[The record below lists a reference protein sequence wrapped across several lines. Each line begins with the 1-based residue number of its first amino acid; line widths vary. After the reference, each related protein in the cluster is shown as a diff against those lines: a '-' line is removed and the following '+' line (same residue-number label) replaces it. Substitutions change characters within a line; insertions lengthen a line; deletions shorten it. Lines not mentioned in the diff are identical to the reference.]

1 MSNIL
6 DKIEKIYYSDESL
19 KESFYW
25 KKKLLKFFE
34 KYYVDDLTDLNSST
48 CLTYLV
54 TLSEINGSLFSREV
68 DLLLES
74 SDLYFLEI
82 LISNQKPLITFHF
95 WKYLKKDDGIDKG
108 FLVSDVPY
116 LKEHDLIYKKMFDFI
131 NDNNLLFINDN
142 DLKSKV
148 FLEGRLVSL
157 YYKFFNQEG
166 EDPLK
171 VPY

>member
-82 LISNQKPLITFHF
+82 LKMCIRDRIT
-95 WKYLKKDDGIDKG
+95 L
-108 FLVSDVPY
+108 
-116 LKEHDLIYKKMFDFI
+116 M
-131 NDNNLLFINDN
+131 
-142 DLKSKV
+142 
-148 FLEGRLVSL
+148 
-157 YYKFFNQEG
+157 
-166 EDPLK
+166 
-171 VPY
+171 

>member
-6 DKIEKIYYSDESL
+6 DKIEKLCYSDGNL

-25 KKKLLKFFE
+25 KKKLLKCFE

-54 TLSEINGSLFSREV
+54 TLSEINESLFSREV

-95 WKYLKKDDGIDKG
+95 WKYLKKEDGIDKG

-131 NDNNLLFINDN
+131 NNNKLFFINDN

-171 VPY
+171 VSY

>member
-82 LISNQKPLITFHF
+82 LISNQKPLITFHLF
-95 WKYLKKDDGIDKG
+95 HLK
-108 FLVSDVPY
+108 
-116 LKEHDLIYKKMFDFI
+116 
-131 NDNNLLFINDN
+131 
-142 DLKSKV
+142 
-148 FLEGRLVSL
+148 
-157 YYKFFNQEG
+157 
-166 EDPLK
+166 
-171 VPY
+171 